1 MGIFD
6 HSLVI
11 HQGRAGLV
19 EDRQVPMCTYAFY
32 LLQYIGLGEY
42 KRKTGPYTGM

>member
-19 EDRQVPMCTYAFY
+19 EDRQSLISAHAFY
-32 LLQYIGLGEY
+32 LLQFNGLVEY
-42 KRKTGPYTGM
+42 TRKT